1 MRQWERLKYLQNQ
14 NNTLEETV
22 LQNSEEMEQ
31 MKVLI
36 LRLKKE
42 NLIQKSKMMDI
53 SKDADAE
60 ILSLKQKLSKYS
72 SEWSEH
78 RVYGKHCRLTFLFL
92 LPPSN
97 LWYSLCYV
105 SPLSKISKQVIF

>member
-72 SEWSEH
+72 KRTERASRIW
-78 RVYGKHCRLTFLFL
+78 KAL
-92 LPPSN
+92 
-97 LWYSLCYV
+97 
-105 SPLSKISKQVIF
+105 

>member
-72 SEWSEH
+72 SEWSEQS
-78 RVYGKHCRLTFLFL
+78 RIWKAL
-92 LPPSN
+92 
-97 LWYSLCYV
+97 
-105 SPLSKISKQVIF
+105 

>member
-78 RVYGKHCRLTFLFL
+78 RVMEAL
-92 LPPSN
+92 
-97 LWYSLCYV
+97 
-105 SPLSKISKQVIF
+105 

>member
-72 SEWSEH
+72 SEWRAVHS
-78 RVYGKHCRLTFLFL
+78 RIWKALVD
-92 LPPSN
+92 
-97 LWYSLCYV
+97 
-105 SPLSKISKQVIF
+105 

>member
-60 ILSLKQKLSKYS
+60 ILSLKQKLSKYCKPMRAVHS
-72 SEWSEH
+72 RIW
-78 RVYGKHCRLTFLFL
+78 KAL
-92 LPPSN
+92 
-97 LWYSLCYV
+97 
-105 SPLSKISKQVIF
+105 

>member
-72 SEWSEH
+72 KRRRASIAYMEA
-78 RVYGKHCRLTFLFL
+78 L
-92 LPPSN
+92 
-97 LWYSLCYV
+97 
-105 SPLSKISKQVIF
+105 

>member
-72 SEWSEH
+72 SERERASRIW
-78 RVYGKHCRLTFLFL
+78 KAL
-92 LPPSN
+92 
-97 LWYSLCYV
+97 
-105 SPLSKISKQVIF
+105 